1 MRESTSRLT
10 FQEDVCR
17 LPILR
22 ISGIAWLRRY
32 RAVRRPG
39 EPSSFTSLFSGP
51 AIRPASI
58 FWRTDPHHIIL
69 ADGRRIPIRDDALAV
84 LRLLEAPQIK
94 AQEVF
99 TLGRRLFEVG
109 GLEPLEAIMDT
120 VVSQLGRETAAELV
134 IIWTAVIEGEE
145 LAA

>member
-1 MRESTSRLT
+1 M
-10 FQEDVCR
+10 
-17 LPILR
+17 P
-22 ISGIAWLRRY
+22 
-32 RAVRRPG
+32 
-39 EPSSFTSLFSGP
+39 
-51 AIRPASI
+51 
-58 FWRTDPHHIIL
+58 PHPIIL
-69 ADGRRIPIRDDALAV
+69 ADSRRIPIRDNAVAV

>member
-1 MRESTSRLT
+1 M
-10 FQEDVCR
+10 
-17 LPILR
+17 P
-22 ISGIAWLRRY
+22 
-32 RAVRRPG
+32 
-39 EPSSFTSLFSGP
+39 
-51 AIRPASI
+51 
-58 FWRTDPHHIIL
+58 PHPIIL
-69 ADGRRIPIRDDALAV
+69 ADGRRMPIRDDAVAV
-84 LRLLEAPQIK
+84 LRLLEAPQIN

-120 VVSQLGRETAAELV
+120 VVRRLGRETAAELV

>member
-1 MRESTSRLT
+1 M
-10 FQEDVCR
+10 
-17 LPILR
+17 P
-22 ISGIAWLRRY
+22 
-32 RAVRRPG
+32 
-39 EPSSFTSLFSGP
+39 
-51 AIRPASI
+51 
-58 FWRTDPHHIIL
+58 PHPIIL
-69 ADGRRIPIRDDALAV
+69 ADGRRIPIRDNALAV

>member
-1 MRESTSRLT
+1 M
-10 FQEDVCR
+10 
-17 LPILR
+17 P
-22 ISGIAWLRRY
+22 
-32 RAVRRPG
+32 P
-39 EPSSFTSLFSGP
+39 PP
-51 AIRPASI
+51 
-58 FWRTDPHHIIL
+58 IIL
-69 ADGRRIPIRDDALAV
+69 TDGRRIPIRDDALAA